1 MFVFHYFRDLN
12 PLKFSQSTAFFLYLF
27 SRYIHRFRNAPP
39 SSRQA
44 RDRQYTDSGKGGEF
58 WWLSSPPSSS
68 TPKEGTPPERLLG
81 PSPRPSLSP
90 KQKRGAARRG
100 KATVSPIS
108 VSIIRILDK
117 PRCILYAIF
126 PSSLKE
132 LCQAKV
138 GSYKMLVKLRET

>member
-1 MFVFHYFRDLN
+1 MFGFHYFRDLN
-12 PLKFSQSTAFFLYLF
+12 SLKFSQSTAFYLYLF

-58 WWLSSPPSSS
+58 WWLSEPSPSNSS

-81 PSPRPSLSP
+81 SSPRPSLSP
-90 KQKRGAARRG
+90 KQKRGTARRG

-108 VSIIRILDK
+108 VSIIRISGLS
-117 PRCILYAIF
+117 F
-126 PSSLKE
+126 
-132 LCQAKV
+132 
-138 GSYKMLVKLRET
+138 